1 IGRPVCPA
9 GGGPSPRAIR
19 AIQRPGPRAIR
30 LCAGHGSP
38 EPRSVDGRRV
48 RRRHGGRTDR
58 WSGASVTLRLTPGTG
73 GVAFSLARMNP
84 RGGFLML
91 RWAIV
96 FAIIALIAGA
106 LGFYGLESV
115 SADIAKFFAL
125 VFLILF
131 VVALVVGRSV
141 VGGPTV

>member
-1 IGRPVCPA
+1 
-9 GGGPSPRAIR
+9 
-19 AIQRPGPRAIR
+19 
-30 LCAGHGSP
+30 
-38 EPRSVDGRRV
+38 
-48 RRRHGGRTDR
+48 
-58 WSGASVTLRLTPGTG
+58 
-73 GVAFSLARMNP
+73 
-84 RGGFLML
+84 ML
-91 RWAIV
+91 RWAIL